1 MMDRQ
6 IVVIGTGGREAVDM
20 LRNLRS
26 AGVFC
31 TMADVNETEL
41 PEEAKGVIV
50 IGGENA
56 GTEAAMHRVIQR
68 GLPLMAFGAPA
79 AVLCTTLGGAN
90 RGHAL
95 DAQLKDVRFANL
107 GVCTDV
113 DGGMRMLQ
121 GADYLTLPQGFR
133 ALSVAEGVILG
144 FEDEEERTIG
154 FQFLP
159 ESQDIE
165 TARIVENFLHQVA
178 GVNEDYTCEA
188 YAEQMV
194 EEIRSMV
201 GEDGHAVCLLSGG
214 VDSTT
219 AACLARKAVGDRL
232 QCLVVD
238 TGLGRPGEVDAIVQE
253 LGEGMGFSIRRVDAS
268 ERMMEM
274 LRSCVTPH
282 QKRHAVQVF
291 LAARIADEAVRLG
304 GNVVV
309 VQGMNYRDVLQ
320 GTHSP
325 MELPGSIPT
334 VRPLEYLFRAE
345 VRSLALQMGVPE
357 EVTNRHHYP
366 SAGLALRC
374 LGIADAEKLETLRRA
389 DAILRETLEEAG
401 QNRANSQ
408 AFALLADVSDLFYSD
423 ETRYVIILRAV
434 TGTNVQRLPQD
445 VLERA
450 SERILQDVDNIYRV
464 VFDFTPG
471 KVEWE

>member
-6 IVVIGTGGREAVDM
+6 IVVIGTGGSEAIDM
-20 LRNLRS
+20 LRNLRA

-31 TMADVNETEL
+31 VMADVNHVQL
-41 PEEAKGVIV
+41 PEETRGVIV
-50 IGGENA
+50 IGEENE
-56 GTEAAMHRVIQR
+56 GTESALRAVLER
-68 GLPLMAFGAPA
+68 GLPLLAFGAPA
-79 AVLCTTLGGAN
+79 AVLCEVCGGAV

-95 DAQLKDVRFANL
+95 DAQLKDVRFANI
-107 GVCTDV
+107 GVCAGV
-113 DGGMRMLQ
+113 EGGMRMLQ
-121 GADYLTLPQGFR
+121 GAEYLTLPQGFR
-133 ALSVAEGVILG
+133 PLSMVEGVALG
-144 FEDEEERTIG
+144 FEDETEHKIG

-159 ESQDIE
+159 ETQDIE
-165 TARIVENFLHQVA
+165 TACIVENFLHQVA
-178 GVNEDYTCEA
+178 GAEMDYTCEA
-188 YAEQMV
+188 YADKMV
-194 EEIRSMV
+194 EEIRRQV
-201 GEDGHAVCLLSGG
+201 GEDGYALCLLSGG

-232 QCLVVD
+232 QCLVID
-238 TGLGRPGEVDAIVQE
+238 TGLSRPGEVDAIVQE
-253 LGEGMGFSIRRVDAS
+253 LGEGMGFDIRRVDAAD
-268 ERMMEM
+268 RMMDT
-274 LRSCVTPH
+274 LRSCVTPQ

-309 VQGMNYRDVLQ
+309 VQGTNYLDLLQ
-320 GTHSP
+320 VEHSP

-334 VRPLEYLFRAE
+334 VRPLEYLFKVE
-345 VRSLALQMGVPE
+345 VRRLAQQMGVPE
-357 EVTNRHHYP
+357 DVTKRHHYP

-374 LGIADAEKLETLRRA
+374 MGIADAEKLETLRHA

-408 AFALLADVSDLFYSD
+408 AFAVLADISNLFGMD
-423 ETRYVIILRAV
+423 ETRYVVILRAV

-445 VLERA
+445 VLERTA
-450 SERILQDVDNIYRV
+450 ERIMQEVSHVDRV